1 MRSPHAHAR
10 ILQIAVNRARDA
22 PGVAAILTGDDV
34 AKLSASLVVGVKAS
48 IECWPIAVGRVR
60 YVGEPVAVVVAAD
73 RYLAEDALDLIDVD
87 YEPLPAVV
95 EPVIALDPS
104 QPILHEALAGNL
116 ASERSFRYGEPER
129 FFAEAGH
136 RIAVTVRYPRNS
148 CTPIETSRPRR
159 RIRRHR
165 KLL

>member
-1 MRSPHAHAR
+1 M
-10 ILQIAVNRARDA
+10 L
-22 PGVAAILTGDDV
+22 L
-34 AKLSASLVVGVKAS
+34 L
-48 IECWPIAVGRVR
+48 IAVGRVR

-136 RIAVTVRYPRNS
+136 RIAVTVHYPRNS
-148 CTPIETSRPRR
+148 CTPINIRPLQNTTSPKTPMMCSPTSWDHSVSSR
-159 RIRRHR
+159 
-165 KLL
+165 